1 MPVGVRYRAVMRG
14 QDDKRRARPAAHE
27 LGRYEALFASRTRG
41 MKSSAMREMMALT
54 ERTDVISLAGG
65 LPDTSTFAPELYA
78 KLMAQVAAESTARA
92 LQYGPTEGMAA
103 TVDCIVEVMAQEGTL
118 VDASDV
124 IVTTGGQ
131 QVIDLVCK
139 TLIDPGDVIVAEAP
153 TYPGAV
159 PTFSA
164 YQADVEQIEI
174 DADGMPIDAL
184 EERLDRLQS
193 QGRRPKFIYT
203 IPNFQNPGGVTM
215 SLARRRRLVEVARE
229 RELLVLEDN
238 PYGMLRYEGEPL
250 PTLYSLDA
258 AANASPAAHG
268 AADLVVYLGTFS
280 KILSPGLRLGWAVA
294 PRPVLE
300 KLNLGKQGADLCS
313 SPVTQMFVAAY
324 FAERDAHG
332 GAAWLEYVQRL
343 RDLYRTRRDVM
354 LEALQE
360 HLGGRASW
368 THPGGGLFVWAT
380 LDGDVDTTDLL
391 ARSEGVAFVPGR
403 AAYVDGRSGSSSM
416 RLNFAGVP
424 EAHIREGVRR
434 IGQAM
439 GGQAGLFGALTGA
452 SAQSAGPGQQDGA
465 GAGPQAGTGPH
476 AGAERDDAEP
486 HPGEADEATRMADV
500 VQLPRRGDEAT
511 ARRRHDR

>member
-1 MPVGVRYRAVMRG
+1 MERSNSAGGDGRGGRAT
-14 QDDKRRARPAAHE
+14 AHE
-27 LGRYEALFASRTRG
+27 LARYEALFAARTRG

-54 ERTDVISLAGG
+54 ERPDVISLAGG

-78 KLMAQVAAESTARA
+78 RLMSEVAAASTARA

-103 TVDCIVEVMAQEGTL
+103 TVECIVEVMAAEGTL
-118 VDASDV
+118 VDPGEV

-174 DADGMPIDAL
+174 DSDGMPIDVL
-184 EERLDRLQS
+184 ESTLDRLQAE
-193 QGRRPKFIYT
+193 GRRPKFIYT

-215 SLARRRRLVEVARE
+215 SLARRRRLVEIARE

-238 PYGMLRYEGEPL
+238 PYGLLRYEGEAL

-258 AANASPAAHG
+258 ASVGRGGAS
-268 AADLVVYLGTFS
+268 DLVIYLGTFS

-324 FAERDAHG
+324 FQERESD
-332 GAAWLEYVQRL
+332 GAPSWLAYVESL
-343 RDLYRTRRDVM
+343 RDLYRRRRDVM
-354 LEALQE
+354 LESLAE
-360 HLGGRASW
+360 HFGESARW
-368 THPGGGLFVWAT
+368 TRPQGGLFIWAT
-380 LDGDVDTTDLL
+380 LDERIDTTDLL
-391 ARSEGVAFVPGR
+391 ALARKREGVAFVPGR
-403 AAYVDGRSGSSSM
+403 AAFIDGRSGSSAM

-424 EAHIREGVRR
+424 DQDIREGIRR
-434 IGQAM
+434 IGRAVREQL
-439 GGQAGLFGALTGA
+439 GLLGSLSG
-452 SAQSAGPGQQDGA
+452 SAGGAPAQATHDEQGSAPAAGQLPAPD
-465 GAGPQAGTGPH
+465 
-476 AGAERDDAEP
+476 AERDA
-486 HPGEADEATRMADV
+486 RLADV
-500 VQLPRRGDEAT
+500 VALPRRDGAAP
-511 ARRRHDR
+511 ARRRRDR

>member
-1 MPVGVRYRAVMRG
+1 MR
-14 QDDKRRARPAAHE
+14 PTAHE
-27 LGRYEALFASRTRG
+27 LARYEALFAARTRG

-54 ERTDVISLAGG
+54 EQPDVISLAGG

-78 KLMAQVAAESTARA
+78 ELMGRVAAESTARA
-92 LQYGPTEGMAA
+92 LQYGPTEGMAG
-103 TVDCIVEVMAQEGTL
+103 TVSCIVEVMAAEGTA
-118 VDASDV
+118 VDPSEV

-164 YQADVEQIEI
+164 YQAEVEQIEI

-184 EERLDRLQS
+184 EATLDRLQAE
-193 QGRRPKFIYT
+193 GRRPKFIYT

-238 PYGMLRYEGEPL
+238 PYGLLRYEGEAL

-258 AANASPAAHG
+258 EAVGRGGAS
-268 AADLVVYLGTFS
+268 DLVIYLGTFS

-324 FAERDAHG
+324 FQERDAHG
-332 GAAWLEYVQRL
+332 RAGWQTYVETL
-343 RDLYRTRRDVM
+343 RDLYRRRRDVM
-354 LEALQE
+354 LESLEE
-360 HLGGRASW
+360 HFGASARW
-368 THPGGGLFVWAT
+368 TVPQGGLFIWAT
-380 LDGDVDTTDLL
+380 LDERIDTTDLL
-391 ARSEGVAFVPGR
+391 ALARKSEGVAFVPGR
-403 AAYVDGRSGSSSM
+403 AAYMDGRSGSSSM

-424 EAHIREGVRR
+424 DADIRDGIAR
-434 IGQAM
+434 IGRAVREQV
-439 GGQAGLFGALTGA
+439 GLLGSLTG
-452 SAQSAGPGQQDGA
+452 SGPTAAKAALPPPAEAPEQ
-465 GAGPQAGTGPH
+465 TGPL
-476 AGAERDDAEP
+476 
-486 HPGEADEATRMADV
+486 ADV
-500 VQLPRRGDEAT
+500 VALPRRDTAT
-511 ARRRHDR
+511 PSRRRRDR

>member
-1 MPVGVRYRAVMRG
+1 
-14 QDDKRRARPAAHE
+14 
-27 LGRYEALFASRTRG
+27 
-41 MKSSAMREMMALT
+41 MREMMALT
-54 ERTDVISLAGG
+54 ERPDVISLAGG
-65 LPDTSTFAPELYA
+65 LPDTSTFSPELYA
-78 KLMAQVAAESTARA
+78 KLMAKVAAESTARA
-92 LQYGPTEGMAA
+92 LQYAPTEGMAA
-103 TVDCIVEVMAQEGTL
+103 TVSCIVEVMAQEQTF
-118 VDASDV
+118 VEPSEV

-164 YQADVEQIEI
+164 YQAAVEQIEM
-174 DADGMPIDAL
+174 DRDGMPIDAL
-184 EERLDRLQS
+184 EETLDRLHTE
-193 QGRRPKFIYT
+193 GRRPKFIYT

-238 PYGMLRYEGEPL
+238 PYGLLRYEGEAL

-258 AANASPAAHG
+258 QAAGRGGCS
-268 AADLVVYLGTFS
+268 DLVIYLGTFS

-313 SPVTQMFVAAY
+313 SAVTQTFVAAY
-324 FAERDAHG
+324 FAERGAHG
-332 GAAWLEYVQRL
+332 QPAWLDYVHTL
-343 RDLYRTRRDVM
+343 KDLYRARRDTM
-354 LEALQE
+354 LEALEE

-368 THPGGGLFVWAT
+368 TTPAGGLFVWAT

-424 EAHIREGVRR
+424 GDDIREGVRR
-434 IGQAM
+434 IGLAM
-439 GGQAGLFGALTGA
+439 GGQAGLFGALTA
-452 SAQSAGPGQQDGA
+452 SPAGEAAA
-465 GAGPQAGTGPH
+465 GAAAGGGGRERAPQDPQL
-476 AGAERDDAEP
+476 
-486 HPGEADEATRMADV
+486 ADV
-500 VQLPRRGDEAT
+500 VQLPRRDEAQ